1 MFFHFIYATIVLLC
15 INKKALHLHSQNYFD
30 KMETLPC
37 AVPQSFCERMNT
49 DSNNFYIFADENK
62 DIGSMKNR
70 KRSTLW
76 ILASIILFLAACGQR
91 GQYNALFTQID
102 SLADVRPELADSL
115 LQTLAP
121 AMAESAE
128 VDSMYYALLRLKTD
142 DKLYLN
148 ITARRDLALRLVDYY
163 EHHNKSLLPTALFY
177 AGRVCADL
185 GDAPQA
191 LEYYQKALDVKQGE
205 NMGSILH
212 EQMGYIFYYQGF
224 FTQALDHFKLSY
236 QCRRASND
244 TIGSIYNLRDIANS
258 YLQMQKLDS
267 CEANLRKALS
277 LVECIDN
284 KELHA
289 NILSQLARLY
299 NKKQMY
305 VQARDII
312 MPLLENCTDSMN
324 LSAYYSTAATAYS
337 HLGNVDSTRMLC
349 MKLMDVGNKYGR
361 QFASKQ
367 LADISFSNHNV
378 ADALRY
384 TKLYEQLTDSIHKA
398 DNAKA
403 VTQMDAM
410 YNYQLRQKEADSL
423 RIDNER
429 KQKVIYMALAAF
441 LILALFTTF
450 IVLYNRYKRMKIQMW
465 IQRLQNQ
472 NQQNERT
479 IQSHRRQM
487 EEYLDNIRQLDE
499 NRKQLSEEL
508 TVLRQEKE
516 AIHSQ
521 LEYQYNQKIQEID
534 QEKSLLEKQL
544 QETKYEL
551 ENAENKAIIEKE
563 KNILA
568 EKAIRNTTIFK
579 QIQSKIQKRDSLSS
593 MPMIKSEWDELE
605 DTVNNLFHDVMKR
618 LTSHVSLNETER
630 RITLLIL
637 LELQHRD
644 IAELV
649 CVSPS
654 AESVARKRLYKKVT
668 NTDGTAHD
676 WDTFLKE
683 FKSAH
688 E

>member
-1 MFFHFIYATIVLLC
+1 MRTH
-15 INKKALHLHSQNYFD
+15 
-30 KMETLPC
+30 
-37 AVPQSFCERMNT
+37 
-49 DSNNFYIFADENK
+49 
-62 DIGSMKNR
+62 
-70 KRSTLW
+70 
-76 ILASIILFLAACGQR
+76 FLALSLYFSYFCGEKVQTEIISTMRKKIYLLEAALLLLLVACGQR
-91 GQYNALFTQID
+91 GQYDAQFARID
-102 SLADVRPELADSL
+102 SLADVRPELADSS

-121 AMAESAE
+121 AMDKTAKA
-128 VDSMYYALLRLKTD
+128 DTMHYALLRLKTD

-148 ITARRDLALRLVDYY
+148 ITDRCDLALRLVDYY
-163 EHHNKSLLPTALFY
+163 GHHNKSLLPTALFY

-191 LEYYQKALDVKQGE
+191 LEYYQKALDVQQGE
-205 NMGSILH
+205 NMGGILH

-384 TKLYEQLTDSIHKA
+384 TKLYEQFTDSIHKA

-410 YNYQLRQKEADSL
+410 YNYQLHVDEK
-423 RIDNER
+423 
-429 KQKVIYMALAAF
+429 
-441 LILALFTTF
+441 
-450 IVLYNRYKRMKIQMW
+450 
-465 IQRLQNQ
+465 
-472 NQQNERT
+472 
-479 IQSHRRQM
+479 HR
-487 EEYLDNIRQLDE
+487 
-499 NRKQLSEEL
+499 
-508 TVLRQEKE
+508 
-516 AIHSQ
+516 
-521 LEYQYNQKIQEID
+521 
-534 QEKSLLEKQL
+534 
-544 QETKYEL
+544 
-551 ENAENKAIIEKE
+551 IEKE
-563 KNILA
+563 KQRGEAIFSMAVFGLAALLLFVGYRYKAKINEAQSRYERLLLMEKENSLLRGDRSKAANPEHVVAGMDYFQTTNIWRRLQELQTSA
-568 EKAIRNTTIFK
+568 DTF
-579 QIQSKIQKRDSLSS
+579 S
-593 MPMIKSEWDELE
+593 MKLTQEEWEELKSEINAAWPLFMDKLHSLYP
-605 DTVNNLFHDVMKR
+605 NLNMRQLQVCL
-618 LTSHVSLNETER
+618 LTKIGLKPKLV
-630 RITLLIL
+630 
-637 LELQHRD
+637 
-644 IAELV
+644 AELV
-649 CVSPS
+649 DLSEQGVGSLK
-654 AESVARKRLYKKVT
+654 RRLYEKAFNKSG
-668 NTDGTAHD
+668 GTKD
-676 WDTFLKE
+676 FDSSILLI
-683 FKSAH
+683 
-688 E
+688 